1 MSQWQML
8 TIIGRDQPKIVS
20 RVTRA
25 LFEGGCNLGEASM
38 IRLGGYFTIMLMV
51 QHGGTPAEI
60 EAALRPVADEM
71 ELRLSLEPIDGALH
85 VHETPDVC
93 ITVHGADRAG
103 IVAQVTSTLSGAGLN
118 ILDLRSDVAGSAEKP
133 IYVMQIEGR
142 ALQGIE
148 ALREALAETGVTDVE
163 VTVASITT
171 LVG

>member
-1 MSQWQML
+1 ML

-20 RVTRA
+20 RVSRA

-51 QHGGTPAEI
+51 QHAGEPAAI
-60 EAALRPVADEM
+60 EAVLRPVAAEM
-71 ELRLSLEPIDGALH
+71 DLRLSLEPIDGALH
-85 VHETPDVC
+85 AHEAPDVC

-103 IVAQVTSTLSGAGLN
+103 IVAQVTSALSDAGLN
-118 ILDLRSDVAGSAEKP
+118 ILDLRSDVAGSPERP

-148 ALREALAETGVTDVE
+148 ALKQALADAGVRDIE
-163 VTVASITT
+163 ATVAPITT
-171 LVG
+171 LIG